1 MSRPATPGE
10 LLDLIRHEGPT
21 TRAEL
26 LATTGL
32 SRATLWQ
39 RIDGLRRLQLVRES
53 ATRSSTGGRPAR
65 LLQFDDTSRSV
76 LVADLGASHAT
87 IAVTDLSSRRLAL
100 DRQPLDLRHGP
111 AVVLPRVLQIAADL
125 LASVPPPARG
135 LLGVGVSFPGL
146 AEPVRGTIEAPAVLR
161 EWDGVALPER
171 FTQRFGAPTLLVND
185 AHALAY
191 GEHLADDRRRS
202 LVVVK
207 AATGIG
213 AGLVIDGRLHRGD
226 SMGAGQIGHMR
237 LPGARRR
244 CVCGETGCLATVAS
258 GRALLRALPRVTTL
272 DDVRAAVEAGD
283 ATAVRA
289 VRRAGNAVGVILSGI
304 VTAVDPGAVLFGG
317 ILGRLDVFV
326 DAARRQIEAHAYAR
340 TARHV
345 HVGTTVLGEE
355 SAVAGLAGLVVDSR
369 LSAAAV
375 DALVR
380 EQAVH

>member
-1 MSRPATPGE
+1 MSFTPRLS
-10 LLDLIRHEGPT
+10 LL
-21 TRAEL
+21 L
-26 LATTGL
+26 LAAAL
-32 SRATLWQ
+32 AAPARAASADERAAIERMYRAGEAAQAMLK
-39 RIDGLRRLQLVRES
+39 LES
-53 ATRSSTGGRPAR
+53 ALAASPA
-65 LLQFDDTSRSV
+65 D
-76 LVADLGASHAT
+76 AS
-87 IAVTDLSSRRLAL
+87 
-100 DRQPLDLRHGP
+100 LRFLKG
-111 AVVLPRVLQIAADL
+111 VL
-125 LASVPPPARG
+125 LAEQHRDAEAAEVYQR
-135 LLGVGVSFPGL
+135 LTEDFPGL
-146 AEPVRGTIEAPAVLR
+146 AEPERGTIEAPAVLR
-161 EWDGVALPER
+161 QWDGVALPDR
-171 FTQRFGAPTLLVND
+171 FTHRFGAPTLLVND

-237 LPGARRR
+237 LPGARTR
-244 CVCGETGCLATVAS
+244 CVCGEIGCLATVAS
-258 GRALLRALPRVTTL
+258 GRALLRALPRATTL

-289 VRRAGNAVGVILSGI
+289 VRRAGDAVGVILSGI

-380 EQAVH
+380 GRAMP